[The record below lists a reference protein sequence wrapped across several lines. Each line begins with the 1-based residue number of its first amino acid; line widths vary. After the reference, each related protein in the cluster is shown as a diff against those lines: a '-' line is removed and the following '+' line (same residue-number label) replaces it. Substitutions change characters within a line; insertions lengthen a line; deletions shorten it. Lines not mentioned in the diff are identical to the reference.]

1 MTRAD
6 LPLVLGLGACGDG
19 RAGPAQGG
27 RGGRERERRSV
38 AAARVEE
45 PLHATPVGARVFAAA
60 GLVVVALVM
69 AEPFDALDRGVY
81 DTLDE
86 LAEAGRAGQNDQH
99 GKPSEEGGESLHR
112 EWRYHG
118 GLAVASSP
126 SSE

>member
-6 LPLVLGLGACGDG
+6 LALVFGSGTRGEGLD
-19 RAGPAQGG
+19 RAAQGG
-27 RGGRERERRSV
+27 WCGRERERRGV
-38 AAARVEE
+38 AAAGVEE
-45 PLHATPVGARVFAAA
+45 PFRATPVGARVVAAA

-69 AEPFDALDRGVY
+69 VELVTALDRRVH

-86 LAEAGRAGQNDQH
+86 LAYARRAGQNDQH

-118 GLAVASSP
+118 GLTVASS
-126 SSE
+126 SSAE